1 MAADS
6 PVLIELNSDL
16 EALEHLNEPI
26 NDEHPLGTIHKLRL
40 HYFEDFLT
48 PLTRPFIDKFIHK
61 LMKYFDI
68 SLTPPH
74 PPLDCQRRL

>member
-26 NDEHPLGTIHKLRL
+26 NDEHPLGTIHKL
-40 HYFEDFLT
+40 
-48 PLTRPFIDKFIHK
+48 
-61 LMKYFDI
+61 
-68 SLTPPH
+68 
-74 PPLDCQRRL
+74 C